1 MNADLSKVQCDAGKQ
16 LHTLPLP
23 QGVKQKLSLLTER
36 TEENRGAL
44 KRHLDCQS
52 MCCILLGN
60 PNIGLFINTESTYSI
75 HQLLLKSKVHALQ
88 MHILRSGGTLAV
100 SQRTQ
105 TEHRV
110 HGALPISS

>member
-1 MNADLSKVQCDAGKQ
+1 MNSDLSKVQCDAGKQ
-16 LHTLPLP
+16 LHILPLP